1 MYAIRFDPIRRIFHF
16 ELHGF
21 WSIGTVIQFGAE
33 LLARTTV
40 ARVRHGRYAVLSD
53 SREFPIQS
61 AGVAPYFE
69 RIMARGIEM
78 DVGPC
83 AIVVGS
89 HLNKL
94 QAERLFQ
101 GGRAR
106 VVLDYAEAAAWLDDV
121 WP

>member
-1 MYAIRFDPIRRIFHF
+1 MYTIRFDPARRIFHF

-21 WSIGTVIQFGAE
+21 WTMGTVIQFGVE
-33 LLARTTV
+33 LLTRSTV
-40 ARVRHGRYAVLSD
+40 ARLRHGRYAVLSD
-53 SREFPIQS
+53 SRDFPIQS
-61 AGVAPYFE
+61 ATVAPYFE

-89 HLNKL
+89 HLNKM
-94 QAERLFQ
+94 QAERVLQ

-106 VVLDYAEAAAWLDDV
+106 IFLDYAEAEAWLDSV